1 VASPK
6 IVIFNDTHGWHSE
19 QLVNALQL
27 LGITAVL
34 TDLADCTID
43 LDSPTG
49 MIIPGFDNQLP
60 DAAMVRGIA
69 PGSLE
74 QITLRMDVLHTLAE
88 LSVPV
93 FNPARAIEHTV
104 DKARTSLR
112 LHLAGLNTPKTWA
125 CENVKLAKDI
135 ATTQF
140 EKGITLVIK
149 PLFGCMGK
157 GIEKISNLEQFDQT
171 PAVGDAFYMQQYIEP
186 FKSMGSDSIDLDLSP
201 HNSSENQSSPTP
213 LIWQD
218 WRLMVIDNQ
227 VCAAMSRRSQ
237 HWITNFAQGAECFA
251 TTVTPE
257 MEQLA
262 IKATQA
268 VQADYAGVD
277 LIRQQNGSY
286 TVLEVNS
293 VPAWKGLYQATGINA
308 ATHLAQALANRIAAP
323 RTMIC

>member
-1 VASPK
+1 MPPSK

-19 QLVNALQL
+19 QLVSALHV

-43 LDSPTG
+43 LNHPTG
-49 MIIPGFDNQLP
+49 FRIPGFENQLP

-88 LSVPV
+88 LNVPV
-93 FNPARAIEHTV
+93 FNPASAIEHTV

-125 CENVKLAKDI
+125 CENLVI
-135 ATTQF
+135 AREIAVTQF
-140 EKGITLVIK
+140 SKGTTLVSK

-157 GIEKISNLEQFDQT
+157 GIEKISTLEQFDKIQ
-171 PAVGDAFYMQQYIEP
+171 AVGDAFYMQEYIPPFEP
-186 FKSMGSDSIDLDLSP
+186 E
-201 HNSSENQSSPTP
+201 H
-213 LIWQD
+213 WQD

-277 LIRQQNGSY
+277 LIRNPDGGY

-308 ATHLAQALANRIAAP
+308 ATALAQALAYRINTP
-323 RTMIC
+323 PTMTC

>member
-1 VASPK
+1 MTPYK

-27 LGITAVL
+27 LGVTSVL
-34 TDLADCTID
+34 TDLADCSID
-43 LDSPTG
+43 LSSPTG
-49 MIIPGFDNQLP
+49 MHIPGFENCLP

-74 QITLRMDVLHTLAE
+74 QITLRMDILHTLAE
-88 LSVPV
+88 LNVPV
-93 FNPARAIEHTV
+93 FNPASAIEHTV

-112 LHLAGLNTPKTWA
+112 LQLAGLNTPKTWA
-125 CENVKLAKDI
+125 TENREI
-135 ATTQF
+135 ARTIAIRQF
-140 EKGITLVIK
+140 SKNETLVIK

-157 GIEKISNLEQFDQT
+157 GIEKISNIEEFDAIH
-171 PAVGDAFYMQQYIEP
+171 AVGDAFYIQKYVEP
-186 FKSMGSDSIDLDLSP
+186 YEPG
-201 HNSSENQSSPTP
+201 H
-213 LIWQD
+213 WQD
-218 WRLMVIDNQ
+218 WRLMVIDNK

-251 TTVTPE
+251 ATVTPE

-262 IKATQA
+262 IKATDA

-277 LIRQQNGSY
+277 LIQDHNGDYSI
-286 TVLEVNS
+286 LEVNS

-308 ATHLAQALANRIAAP
+308 ATYLAQALSKRITAP